1 MTRDKLQLLPALAAG
16 AVAIDVNTALLTLSD
31 ALGLPTAHGG
41 LLRFLQ
47 MWGAPLPS
55 GLVFATGFHIA
66 VGLAMAVVY
75 AAVAPWTRLR
85 PLAAGLGSA
94 LLVWLFN
101 SAVVLPAIGEG
112 FAGSRHLGLAG
123 MTMFAAIHTV
133 FFVLLALWE
142 ARLRAPID
150 QSGRSF

>member
-1 MTRDKLQLLPALAAG
+1 MTRNRPQLLPALAAG
-16 AVAIDVNTALLTLSD
+16 ALAIDVNTALLALSD

-55 GLVFATGFHIA
+55 GPVFATGFHIA

-75 AAVAPWTRLR
+75 AVVAPWTRLR
-85 PLAAGLGSA
+85 PIAAGLGSA
-94 LLVWLFN
+94 LLVWLLN

-142 ARLRAPID
+142 ARLRTPMD
-150 QSGRSF
+150 RLGRSF